1 MRSNRSTNKIRE
13 NTDPPEPGSMN
24 NNQLVCSIGVICYN
38 EEANIGKLLKA
49 LLEQKL
55 QDVQIAEIIVVS
67 SACSDKTDDIVS
79 EYARANSIITLISQ
93 AERKGK
99 SSAIN
104 LFLQRAN
111 SEILIIES
119 GDTIPDHEAI
129 ERIVLSFKDRRIGAV
144 GGRPMPVNSQA
155 TFMGYAVH
163 LLWRLHHRMA
173 MIQPKLG
180 ELIAFRKIMSHIPEQ
195 SAVDEASIEALMR
208 LKGLR
213 LKYVPQALIYNKGPE
228 TLKDHLKQRR
238 RIQNGHLWLKKNADY
253 KVASQDSSLLLKVV
267 IEELIASPGQLPK
280 LLAVILIEAYAR
292 MLGSIDFYV
301 LGKNPFAWDISESTK
316 NLG

>member
-1 MRSNRSTNKIRE
+1 
-13 NTDPPEPGSMN
+13 MN